1 MHTLFLYVGIE
12 ESGCRIMSAPNLANT
27 RQRIRRKN
35 GTRVFVYLLI
45 DIYVYTEAG
54 SIFGW
59 ERKKHNTNRMMVAF
73 FLSISLLIRTKKKIP
88 RRKKIMNK

>member
-1 MHTLFLYVGIE
+1 
-12 ESGCRIMSAPNLANT
+12 MSAPNLANT

-59 ERKKHNTNRMMVAF
+59 ERKSTTP
-73 FLSISLLIRTKKKIP
+73 IE
-88 RRKKIMNK
+88 